1 VSPPPRSSPPSA
13 APPVPPSFPT
23 KRARRLRD
31 ALFVVSVLVWAGA
44 MYAVW
49 SKSRAAALAG
59 EEREPTVFTEAFE
72 RNIQMRFAVK
82 AFGRRALTGDIV
94 RRTKEPY
101 EGRLIVRMKGRT
113 VDGALGEGYFLEF
126 YEETR
131 WDRARG
137 GFVMSS
143 MRLRWSL
150 PEPLG
155 RTDMRATATRV
166 STLGSGEL
174 LVLEDPVTGNFLR
187 EPIPV
192 TKNMNLSAGL
202 MPPAPVKIMYVGAR
216 WKTAVVNPFTREL
229 KPAEV
234 EVVEEDRVP
243 MPGPV
248 MWGFRAVTRVE
259 KETGQTVEQSSTWYD
274 LEGKA
279 LMQSRKLLGVELV
292 LERVSR
298 LPGSE
303 DEWEKMAPPEESEG
317 E

>member
-1 VSPPPRSSPPSA
+1 MSPPPRPSPPSA
-13 APPVPPSFPT
+13 APPVPPSVPT

-31 ALFVVSVLVWAGA
+31 ALFVVSALVWAGA

-49 SKSRAAALAG
+49 RRSRAALAG
-59 EEREPTVFTEAFE
+59 EAREPTVFTEAFE
-72 RNIQMRFAVK
+72 RNLQMRFAVK
-82 AFGRRALTGDIV
+82 AFGRRVLSGDIV

-113 VDGALGEGYFLEF
+113 EEGALGEGYFLEF

-143 MRLRWSL
+143 MRMRWSL

-166 STLGSGEL
+166 STPGTGEL
-174 LVLEDPVTGNFLR
+174 LVLEDPVTKTFLR

-192 TKNMNLSAGL
+192 TKGMDLSAGL
-202 MPPAPVKIMYVGAR
+202 MPAAPVKIMYVGAR
-216 WKTAVVNPFTREL
+216 WKTAVVNPFSREL
-229 KPAEV
+229 QPAEV

-243 MPGPV
+243 MSGPV

-259 KETGQTVEQSSTWYD
+259 KETGRTVEQSSTWYD
-274 LEGKA
+274 LEGRA

-298 LPGSE
+298 LAASE
-303 DEWEKMAPPEESEG
+303 EEWEKMAPPEEGDSG
-317 E
+317 

>member
-1 VSPPPRSSPPSA
+1 
-13 APPVPPSFPT
+13 
-23 KRARRLRD
+23 
-31 ALFVVSVLVWAGA
+31 

-59 EEREPTVFTEAFE
+59 EAREPTVFTEAFE
-72 RNIQMRFAVK
+72 RNLQMRFAVK
-82 AFGRRALTGDIV
+82 AFGRRVLSGDIV

-101 EGRLIVRMKGRT
+101 EGRLVVRMKGRT
-113 VDGALGEGYFLEF
+113 VEGALGEGYFLEF

-143 MRLRWSL
+143 MRMRWSL

-166 STLGSGEL
+166 NTLGTGEL
-174 LVLEDPVTGNFLR
+174 LVIEDPVTGNFLR

-192 TKNMNLSAGL
+192 TKNMDLSAGL

-229 KPAEV
+229 QPAEV
-234 EVVEEDRVP
+234 EVVEEGRVP
-243 MPGPV
+243 MSGPV

-274 LEGKA
+274 LESKA

-298 LPGSE
+298 LPGSDE
-303 DEWEKMAPPEESEG
+303 EWEKMAPPEDGDSHHGATESTENG
-317 E
+317 

>member
-1 VSPPPRSSPPSA
+1 
-13 APPVPPSFPT
+13 
-23 KRARRLRD
+23 
-31 ALFVVSVLVWAGA
+31 

-49 SKSRAAALAG
+49 CKSRAAALAG
-59 EEREPTVFTEAFE
+59 GAREPTVFTEAFE

-82 AFGRRALTGDIV
+82 ALGRRVLSGDIV

-113 VDGALGEGYFLEF
+113 VDGVLGEGYFLEF

-143 MRLRWSL
+143 MRMRWSL

-166 STLGSGEL
+166 NTLGTGEL
-174 LVLEDPVTGNFLR
+174 LVIEDPVTGNFLR

-216 WKTAVVNPFTREL
+216 WKAAVVNPFTREL
-229 KPAEV
+229 QPAEV

-243 MPGPV
+243 MGGPV

-259 KETGQTVEQSSTWYD
+259 KETGRTVEQSSTWYD

-298 LPGSE
+298 LPGSD
-303 DEWEKMAPPEESEG
+303 DEWEKMAPPEEGEG

>member
-1 VSPPPRSSPPSA
+1 
-13 APPVPPSFPT
+13 
-23 KRARRLRD
+23 
-31 ALFVVSVLVWAGA
+31 

-49 SKSRAAALAG
+49 CKSRAAALAG
-59 EEREPTVFTEAFE
+59 GAREPTVFTEAFE

-82 AFGRRALTGDIV
+82 ALGRRVLSGDIV

-113 VDGALGEGYFLEF
+113 VDGVLGEGYFLEF

-143 MRLRWSL
+143 MRMRWSL

-166 STLGSGEL
+166 NTLGTGEL
-174 LVLEDPVTGNFLR
+174 LVIEDPVTGNFLR

-229 KPAEV
+229 QPAEV

-248 MWGFRAVTRVE
+248 MWGYRAVTRVE

-298 LPGSE
+298 LPGSD
-303 DEWEKMAPPEESEG
+303 DEWEKMAPPEESDSE
-317 E
+317 